1 MNLAHANFDL
11 KIFQDGESPAK
22 LIKYRALREADTF
35 LRQTCSY
42 DHGLGLFCG
51 PRQSGKMTAIRSFVD
66 RLPDDCSAGIVDG
79 ANLEVQD
86 FLLAVLR
93 SFGFE
98 LEASSANVLL
108 NLIKVFVVRQ
118 TTAHKAPLL
127 VIRNLSRMKPVTLH
141 TVCQLAQVKV
151 SSQSALRMI
160 LVSDGPLDRMIS
172 APELGAIRSRKTGEH
187 ELGPMTRAETA
198 YYVDAKLRHAG
209 VKKPESVISPRIADD
224 VHDESGGR
232 PGLIDKCV
240 VKRLTAAQERPR
252 FVLTKDGETL
262 ATINLTDKR
271 VLIGRADS
279 NDVVIKSTFVSR
291 HHIMLARENG
301 ATVLTDLNSTNGT
314 CVNSRKVNVRGLRD
328 NDVISF
334 GDFRIK
340 LLDPSS
346 RQRPNVDDPSLADT
360 STMLALD
367 DIRRRYES
375 DKLKTKMV
383 EVS

>member
-1 MNLAHANFDL
+1 MILAHANFDL
-11 KIFQDGESPAK
+11 KVFEDGECPAK
-22 LIKYRALREADTF
+22 LVKYRSFREADAF

-42 DHGLGLFCG
+42 DHGLGIFCG
-51 PRQSGKMTAIRSFVD
+51 PKQSGKMTVIRSFVD
-66 RLPDDCSAGIVDG
+66 RLPDDRSAGIVDG
-79 ANLEVQD
+79 ANLDVQE
-86 FLLAVLR
+86 FLLAILR

-98 LEASSANVLL
+98 LEATSTNVLL

-118 TTAHKAPLL
+118 ASTREAPLL
-127 VIRNLSRMKPVTLH
+127 VIRNLNKMKPEALH
-141 TVCQLAQVKV
+141 TVCQLAQLKV
-151 SSQSALRMI
+151 SSLSALRLI
-160 LVSDGPLDRMIS
+160 LVSDGPLDKMIG

-198 YYVDAKLRHAG
+198 YYLDAKLRHAG
-209 VKKPESVISPRIADD
+209 IKKPESIIPGEIADD

-232 PGLIDKCV
+232 PGLIDQCV
-240 VKRLTAAQERPR
+240 VKRLTAAEERPR
-252 FVLTKDGETL
+252 FVLTKNGETL
-262 ATINLTDKR
+262 DTIELSGKR

-279 NDVVIKSTFVSR
+279 NDVVINSTFVSR

-314 CVNSRKVNVRGLRD
+314 CVNSRKVNVCGLRD
-328 NDVISF
+328 DDVISF

-346 RQRPNVDDPSLADT
+346 RQRPSVDDSSLADT
-360 STMLALD
+360 ATMLALD

-375 DKLKTKMV
+375 NRLKARVAKG
-383 EVS
+383 S